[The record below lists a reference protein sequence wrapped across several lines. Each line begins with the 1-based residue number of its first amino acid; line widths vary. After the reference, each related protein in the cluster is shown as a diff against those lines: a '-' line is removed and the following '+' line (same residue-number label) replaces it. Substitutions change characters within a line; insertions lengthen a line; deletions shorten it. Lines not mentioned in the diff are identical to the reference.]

1 MPAVLTVCALLAA
14 ALSFAYLTVSSF
26 WPVLVVATMQAVTL
40 APLAPLSDTLV
51 LPAAAPRNGGPGFT
65 YGQVRGIGSAAFI
78 LGTLLSGS
86 LVSHSGIDSIVFLSA
101 FLLIC
106 TGTAAASAPLLPS
119 GAAAH
124 LLPVARRGIGTLM
137 RVSSYRRTIL
147 VAALILGSHAMHD
160 AFAVIRWEAAGVTTA
175 VAGLLWS
182 EQVAAEV
189 FVFLLIGP
197 WLLDR
202 LGMAH
207 SAVLAALAGVLRWG
221 VMGASAWL
229 PAMVLIEPLHGIS
242 FALLHLA
249 CMRRL
254 AQVVPPGLSA
264 TALTVYSTG
273 IGLATTL
280 VTLASGPLYAQLGA
294 HAFWVMAVL
303 CASALPAAL
312 ALRGDRAAK

>member
-1 MPAVLTVCALLAA
+1 
-14 ALSFAYLTVSSF
+14 
-26 WPVLVVATMQAVTL
+26 
-40 APLAPLSDTLV
+40 
-51 LPAAAPRNGGPGFT
+51 
-65 YGQVRGIGSAAFI
+65 
-78 LGTLLSGS
+78 
-86 LVSHSGIDSIVFLSA
+86 
-101 FLLIC
+101 
-106 TGTAAASAPLLPS
+106 
-119 GAAAH
+119 
-124 LLPVARRGIGTLM
+124 M